1 MNFFVIETT
10 SRFVSDCDLLGD
22 SVISAY
28 NILKRTADLELFYL
42 IINVSLR
49 SVEDDENRKNNFV
62 SQQGLERLVILNP
75 DNKPYREKMEK
86 LSLDLMKM
94 ENKLFTIGGLKLL
107 VTCLYIGSLEQLEN
121 TEKSNGIVQDEPE
134 IIIQSTEKIEVLFT
148 RIRTAT
154 FDEAEIYGKVLG
166 QILKDLLPPNE
177 VLTKIIKEL
186 LIMNQSNCVCIA
198 AIIHQVRVL
207 KFNGFESFLTF
218 LFFKVFRSAIDSS
231 YLVLLQEFMICSLPN
246 FLAFPNNKK
255 SIWFLSII
263 FLSSTLN
270 QNLLKL
276 FPILLDENLDNYEL
290 NRIFLVSA
298 KDFYGKL
305 SDQQKIPY
313 REAFVNRIKTKMMS
327 SSACSNM
334 SPTNSFVFN
343 NNLFKIL
350 LQRL

>member
-94 ENKLFTIGGLKLL
+94 DNKLFTIGGLKLL
-107 VTCLYIGSLEQLEN
+107 VTCLYIGSLDQLEN

-148 RIRTAT
+148 RIRSAT

-218 LFFKVFRSAIDSS
+218 LFF
-231 YLVLLQEFMICSLPN
+231 
-246 FLAFPNNKK
+246 
-255 SIWFLSII
+255 
-263 FLSSTLN
+263 
-270 QNLLKL
+270 
-276 FPILLDENLDNYEL
+276 
-290 NRIFLVSA
+290 
-298 KDFYGKL
+298 
-305 SDQQKIPY
+305 
-313 REAFVNRIKTKMMS
+313 
-327 SSACSNM
+327 
-334 SPTNSFVFN
+334 
-343 NNLFKIL
+343 
-350 LQRL
+350 